1 MSHLGPEPV
10 SARADLGPEPESA
23 GPGSCVIQCSREIDG
38 SFQVRCFQP
47 DRSWVA
53 TCLSFMNLPDAVM
66 VRYHKLST
74 MDIPAI
80 GSTIVMMGPQKG
92 ESGRRYGPFGL
103 GIYAFIPCF
112 PIMEDVQQ
120 LLSRF
125 LFEAWLVLRFLF
137 RNYYFNMGGE
147 IVTDNVEREDGLP
160 NFVDGCKVYGDNYNL
175 EANLIVFVLDLSLS
189 CRDEPRFELK
199 DFSLSLVII
208 TWWTSMLDLIC
219 SCRS

>member
-1 MSHLGPEPV
+1 
-10 SARADLGPEPESA
+10 
-23 GPGSCVIQCSREIDG
+23 
-38 SFQVRCFQP
+38 
-47 DRSWVA
+47 
-53 TCLSFMNLPDAVM
+53 
-66 VRYHKLST
+66 
-74 MDIPAI
+74 
-80 GSTIVMMGPQKG
+80 MMGPQKG

-137 RNYYFNMGGE
+137 RHYYFNMGGE

>member
-1 MSHLGPEPV
+1 
-10 SARADLGPEPESA
+10 
-23 GPGSCVIQCSREIDG
+23 
-38 SFQVRCFQP
+38 
-47 DRSWVA
+47 
-53 TCLSFMNLPDAVM
+53 
-66 VRYHKLST
+66 
-74 MDIPAI
+74 
-80 GSTIVMMGPQKG
+80 
-92 ESGRRYGPFGL
+92 
-103 GIYAFIPCF
+103 
-112 PIMEDVQQ
+112 MEDVQQ

-137 RNYYFNMGGE
+137 RDYYFNMGGE
-147 IVTDNVEREDGLP
+147 IVTDNLEREDGLP